1 MFPPVAGQR
10 KFVVIVLR
18 FGLLVVA
25 AVALQNLVVSTGAYA
40 KDAPAPAK
48 PAPTLPADP
57 AQHYAACIDLA
68 KRDPTNGWEASLA
81 WAGEG
86 GGEPARHCGAV
97 ALIGL
102 KQYRE
107 AANRLE
113 DLARQS
119 QDEPSLRAGMLAQ
132 AAQAWIL
139 EGDPSRAYADQT
151 TALQLTPGATDLLI
165 DRAESLALAKN
176 WRDALSD
183 LDQAI
188 ANSPNRADALTYR
201 ATVKRALGDIKGATD
216 DATRAVS
223 LDPNSPGA
231 WLEFG
236 DAARL
241 DGDSA
246 GARQAWMTVLRLAPK
261 SPEGDEARLNL
272 EKLDVKE

>member
-1 MFPPVAGQR
+1 MPPPVSGQR
-10 KFVVIVLR
+10 KFAVAR
-18 FGLLVVA
+18 FGFGILVLA
-25 AVALQNLVVSTGAYA
+25 GIALQNLVVPLGARA
-40 KDAPAPAK
+40 NDTVSKPAPA
-48 PAPTLPADP
+48 LPADP

-102 KQYRE
+102 KQYRQ
-107 AANRLE
+107 AATRLE

-119 QDEPSLRAGMLAQ
+119 QDEPGLRAGMLAQ

-176 WRDALSD
+176 WRDALMD
-183 LDQAI
+183 LDQAV
-188 ANSPNRADALTYR
+188 ANSPKRVDALTYR
-201 ATVKRALGDIKGATD
+201 ATVKRALGDLKGATD

-241 DGDSA
+241 DGDAA